1 VPGEYTVTLRAAGKQ
16 LSKSMRL
23 SIDPRVQ
30 LSEAELAAQLAAGLE
45 LRSLSSRLNEVVAR
59 LDDLS
64 RQLTTLADT
73 LKRSAA
79 TEPQPAGDRAGNG
92 QQGGSGP
99 RDISN
104 GVRSEVSAALDD
116 LKKLRATLVR
126 EGTFSYRYAPKLR
139 EEVNSL
145 LSSISNPIA
154 PPTEAQMLRLRE
166 VSEETAKAVADLN
179 AIINGPIKRVNDRV
193 AAQPHIATGALLR

>member
-1 VPGEYTVTLRAAGKQ
+1 
-16 LSKSMRL
+16 
-23 SIDPRVQ
+23 
-30 LSEAELAAQLAAGLE
+30 
-45 LRSLSSRLNEVVAR
+45 
-59 LDDLS
+59 
-64 RQLTTLADT
+64 
-73 LKRSAA
+73 
-79 TEPQPAGDRAGNG
+79 
-92 QQGGSGP
+92 
-99 RDISN
+99 
-104 GVRSEVSAALDD
+104 VRSEVSAALDD